1 MRPHHTI
8 ILKFDLHTALAKTSP
23 LPVQIPE
30 TSAPL
35 GTPFTSQGNLA
46 QESMFPSSIW
56 GHTASKW
63 GSWQTEGFSSLPPSH
78 ERKLSLTH
86 VYLMELE

>member
-1 MRPHHTI
+1 MRPRHTI

-23 LPVQIPE
+23 LSVQIPE

-35 GTPFTSQGNLA
+35 GTPFTSQGILLKKV
-46 QESMFPSSIW
+46 FPSSIW

>member
-23 LPVQIPE
+23 LSVQIPE

-35 GTPFTSQGNLA
+35 GTPFTSQGILLKKVC
-46 QESMFPSSIW
+46 FPR
-56 GHTASKW
+56 ASGVTQPLSGAAGKQR
-63 GSWQTEGFSSLPPSH
+63 GSLLFPHPTKGN
-78 ERKLSLTH
+78 
-86 VYLMELE
+86 